1 MRFRRQ
7 PAYAL
12 DRSLPA
18 LHFVI
23 DALESVARIF
33 SGECAIERLGHGGAD
48 LFHSPIQRDAC
59 QPGDLALIGSSDE
72 INISRDYRAQITQRS
87 RIDRVRAVC
96 RIVMGYYSCSAVW
109 PNRGNANRGIAQIR
123 IGSWRVGFPM
133 PSPASK
139 KIGAGRNRGEIGIRD
154 AEDQSIRKG
163 AGNVWIQMKGI
174 FGAREVI

>member
-23 DALESVARIF
+23 DALESIAAVFPR
-33 SGECAIERLGHGGAD
+33 ECTIERFGCDRSDLLHG
-48 LFHSPIQRDAC
+48 PIQRDAC
-59 QPGDLALIGSSDE
+59 EPGDLALIGSSDE
-72 INISRDYRAQITQRS
+72 INISRDHRAQITQRS

-96 RIVMGYYSCSAVW
+96 RIVMGYHSCSAVW
-109 PNRGNANRGIAQIR
+109 PDRGNANRGIAQIR

-133 PSPASK
+133 PWP
-139 KIGAGRNRGEIGIRD
+139 
-154 AEDQSIRKG
+154 
-163 AGNVWIQMKGI
+163 
-174 FGAREVI
+174 